1 MHLLHQLIV
10 GKLGKDDLVVGHFD
24 PTPHGIATA
33 SQGTTDLR
41 PYLTRWG
48 RVSIADLRLPA
59 KGKRLE
65 NLLVFLSILRQALA
79 RTGRF
84 E

>member
-1 MHLLHQLIV
+1 MRQ
-10 GKLGKDDLVVGHFD
+10 
-24 PTPHGIATA
+24 
-33 SQGTTDLR
+33 
-41 PYLTRWG
+41 YLTREG
-48 RVSIADLRLPA
+48 NVAIADLRLPA

-79 RTGRF
+79 LAGRF

>member
-1 MHLLHQLIV
+1 VHLLHQLVV
-10 GKLGKDDLVVGHFD
+10 GKFRKDDLVVGHFN
-24 PTPHGIATA
+24 PAPHGIATA
-33 SQGTTDLR
+33 SQGTKYWR
-41 PYLTRWG
+41 SYLTRNG